1 MMTKKYNKLRAVVL
15 VFTFLWTSFSPLFG
29 EDGKWVIAAQKFI
42 YARGQTK
49 NAVTSNIEETIPI
62 NILEKISR
70 SLERNIMPNERFERE
85 NYKLRTER
93 QSLYLQLSSEYKK
106 RDSLVLNNYS
116 DMRMKS
122 ELKAEE
128 KKIKQIQEKLEKNI
142 AEQKEKYEKA
152 EAQMHL
158 AAGEVDDDDNVELN
172 EAELVKNLIKNIFEQ
187 SEDLITEENI
197 ALYKDSVES
206 LFKTTVKV
214 KETDYTEPLFEKEVV
229 SSGINGL
236 ITGQITS
243 YGDFISVAVDL
254 YNYPGAKKIGSV
266 MEVGEIKELD
276 LITSEISRQIL
287 PMIVN
292 TLPVKFVFSIEPEE
306 AKEKLSIYVDDVLQ
320 KMENDTVSLDSGSHR
335 IQFVSEGYK
344 SAGVTYFFEGNKK
357 YNIEVKFEKPVI
369 GHIQLQLKN
378 ELPGN
383 IYANAEPALK
393 FDDRNSQISI
403 NGNTILGEFITEDN
417 ETAFFYIPKKQ
428 TFDGSAVTLN
438 PKPRDR
444 TEYVNTRRKWMY
456 GAYTVFMIS
465 LIPTFYTF
473 GNFQINRD
481 LYSKHQ
487 IDFET
492 AKRWQTASN
501 ISSTIS
507 ICCGVFWGIELIR
520 YLVAAN
526 SVLPQNVKPGI
537 VSEQVPVGIPPVETQ
552 QEEAVEIENEN
563 QQKKNLK

>member
-106 RDSLVLNNYS
+106 RDSLILNNYS

-357 YNIEVKFEKPVI
+357 YNIEVKLEKPVI

-473 GNFQINRD
+473 GNFQINKD

-552 QEEAVEIENEN
+552 QEEAVENENEN
-563 QQKKNLK
+563 QQ

>member
-1 MMTKKYNKLRAVVL
+1 MTKKYKKLRAVVL
-15 VFTFLWTSFSPLFG
+15 VFIFLWASFSPLFG

-116 DMRMKS
+116 DMRMKKKI
-122 ELKAEE
+122 KAEE

-473 GNFQINRD
+473 GNFQINKD

-563 QQKKNLK
+563 QQ

>member
-1 MMTKKYNKLRAVVL
+1 MAREMMTKKYKKLRAVVL

-106 RDSLVLNNYS
+106 RDSLVLSNYS

-357 YNIEVKFEKPVI
+357 YNIEVKFERPVI

-473 GNFQINRD
+473 GNFQINKD

-537 VSEQVPVGIPPVETQ
+537 VSEQVPVGISPVETQ

-563 QQKKNLK
+563 QQ

>member
-1 MMTKKYNKLRAVVL
+1 MTKKYKKLRAVVL

-122 ELKAEE
+122 ELKAAE

-357 YNIEVKFEKPVI
+357 YNIEVKFERPVI

-473 GNFQINRD
+473 GNFQINKD

-563 QQKKNLK
+563 QQ

>member
-1 MMTKKYNKLRAVVL
+1 MMTKKYKKLRAVVL

-357 YNIEVKFEKPVI
+357 YNIEVKFERPVI

-492 AKRWQTASN
+492 AKRWQTAD
-501 ISSTIS
+501 
-507 ICCGVFWGIELIR
+507 R
-520 YLVAAN
+520 K
-526 SVLPQNVKPGI
+526 SVV
-537 VSEQVPVGIPPVETQ
+537 
-552 QEEAVEIENEN
+552 
-563 QQKKNLK
+563 

>member
-15 VFTFLWTSFSPLFG
+15 VFTFLWASFSPLFG

-49 NAVTSNIEETIPI
+49 NTVTSNIEETIPI

-116 DMRMKS
+116 DMSMKS

-357 YNIEVKFEKPVI
+357 YNIEVKFERPVI

-473 GNFQINRD
+473 GNFQINKD

-563 QQKKNLK
+563 QQ

>member
-1 MMTKKYNKLRAVVL
+1 MTKKYKKLRAVVL

-320 KMENDTVSLDSGSHR
+320 KMENDIVSLDSGSHR

-357 YNIEVKFEKPVI
+357 YNIEVKFERPVI

-473 GNFQINRD
+473 GNFQINKD

-563 QQKKNLK
+563 QQ

>member
-1 MMTKKYNKLRAVVL
+1 MAREMMTKKYKKLRAVVL

-357 YNIEVKFEKPVI
+357 YNIEVKFERPVI

-563 QQKKNLK
+563 QQ

>member
-1 MMTKKYNKLRAVVL
+1 MTKKYKKLRAVVL
-15 VFTFLWTSFSPLFG
+15 VFTFLWASFSPLFG
-29 EDGKWVIAAQKFI
+29 EDEKWVIAAQKFI

-357 YNIEVKFEKPVI
+357 YNIEVKFERPVI

-378 ELPGN
+378 ELSGN

-444 TEYVNTRRKWMY
+444 MEYVNTRRKWMY

-473 GNFQINRD
+473 GNFQINKD
-481 LYSKHQ
+481 LYSKQQ

-537 VSEQVPVGIPPVETQ
+537 VSDQVPVGIPPVETQ

-563 QQKKNLK
+563 QQ

>member
-1 MMTKKYNKLRAVVL
+1 MTKKYKKLRAVVL
-15 VFTFLWTSFSPLFG
+15 VFTFLWVSFSPLFG

-357 YNIEVKFEKPVI
+357 YNIEVKFERPVI

-473 GNFQINRD
+473 GNFQINKD

-563 QQKKNLK
+563 QQ

>member
-1 MMTKKYNKLRAVVL
+1 MTKKYNKLRAVVL

-122 ELKAEE
+122 ELKAAE

-142 AEQKEKYEKA
+142 AEQKVKYEKA

-357 YNIEVKFEKPVI
+357 YNIEVKFERPVI

-473 GNFQINRD
+473 GNFQINKD

-563 QQKKNLK
+563 QQ

>member
-1 MMTKKYNKLRAVVL
+1 MTKKYKKLRAVVL
-15 VFTFLWTSFSPLFG
+15 VFTFLWASFSPLFS
-29 EDGKWVIAAQKFI
+29 EDEKWVIAAQKFI

-357 YNIEVKFEKPVI
+357 YNIEVKFERPVI

-473 GNFQINRD
+473 GNFQINKD

-563 QQKKNLK
+563 QQ

>member
-1 MMTKKYNKLRAVVL
+1 MAREMMTKKYKKLRAVVL
-15 VFTFLWTSFSPLFG
+15 VFTFLWASFSPLFG
-29 EDGKWVIAAQKFI
+29 EDEKWVIAAQKFI
-42 YARGQTK
+42 YVRGQTK

-158 AAGEVDDDDNVELN
+158 AAGEVDDDDNVELD

-357 YNIEVKFEKPVI
+357 YNIEVKFERPVI

-378 ELPGN
+378 ELSGN

-444 TEYVNTRRKWMY
+444 MEYVNTRRKWMY

-473 GNFQINRD
+473 GNFQINKD
-481 LYSKHQ
+481 LYSKQQ

-563 QQKKNLK
+563 QQ

>member
-1 MMTKKYNKLRAVVL
+1 MMTKKYKKLRAVVL
-15 VFTFLWTSFSPLFG
+15 VFTFLWTSFSPLFS
-29 EDGKWVIAAQKFI
+29 EDEKWVIAAQKFI

-357 YNIEVKFEKPVI
+357 YNIEVKFERPVI

-473 GNFQINRD
+473 GNFQINKD
-481 LYSKHQ
+481 LYSKQQ

-563 QQKKNLK
+563 QQ

>member
-1 MMTKKYNKLRAVVL
+1 MTKKYKKLRAVVL
-15 VFTFLWTSFSPLFG
+15 VFTFLWTSFLPLFG

-142 AEQKEKYEKA
+142 AEQKEKNEKA

-236 ITGQITS
+236 ITGKITS

-357 YNIEVKFEKPVI
+357 YNIEVKFERPVI

-473 GNFQINRD
+473 GNFQINKD

-563 QQKKNLK
+563 QQ

>member
-152 EAQMHL
+152 EAQMHM

-473 GNFQINRD
+473 GNFQINKD

-563 QQKKNLK
+563 QQ

>member
-1 MMTKKYNKLRAVVL
+1 MTKKYKKLRAVVL
-15 VFTFLWTSFSPLFG
+15 VFTFLWGSFSPLFG

-122 ELKAEE
+122 ELKAAE

-197 ALYKDSVES
+197 TLYKDSVES

-473 GNFQINRD
+473 GNFQINKD

-526 SVLPQNVKPGI
+526 SVLPQNVKPSI

-563 QQKKNLK
+563 QQ

>member
-1 MMTKKYNKLRAVVL
+1 MTKKYKKLRAVVL

-152 EAQMHL
+152 EAQMHQ

-357 YNIEVKFEKPVI
+357 YNIEVKFAKPVI

-473 GNFQINRD
+473 GNFQINKD

-563 QQKKNLK
+563 QQ

>member
-1 MMTKKYNKLRAVVL
+1 MTKKYKKLRAVVL
-15 VFTFLWTSFSPLFG
+15 VFTFLWTSFLPLFG

-122 ELKAEE
+122 ELKAAE

-292 TLPVKFVFSIEPEE
+292 TLPVKFVFSIEPEA

-357 YNIEVKFEKPVI
+357 YNIEVKFERPVI

-563 QQKKNLK
+563 QQ

>member
-1 MMTKKYNKLRAVVL
+1 MTKKYKKLRAVVL

-122 ELKAEE
+122 ELKAAE

-306 AKEKLSIYVDDVLQ
+306 AKEKFSIYVDDVLQ

-357 YNIEVKFEKPVI
+357 YNIEVKFERPVI

-473 GNFQINRD
+473 GNFQINKD

-537 VSEQVPVGIPPVETQ
+537 VSEQVTVGIPPVETQ

-563 QQKKNLK
+563 QQ

>member
-1 MMTKKYNKLRAVVL
+1 MTKKYNKLRAVVL
-15 VFTFLWTSFSPLFG
+15 VFTFLWASFSPLFG

-116 DMRMKS
+116 DMSMKS

-357 YNIEVKFEKPVI
+357 YNIEVKFERPVI

-473 GNFQINRD
+473 GNFQINKD

-563 QQKKNLK
+563 QQ

>member
-1 MMTKKYNKLRAVVL
+1 MTKKYKKLRAVVL

-29 EDGKWVIAAQKFI
+29 EDAKWVIAAQKFI

-357 YNIEVKFEKPVI
+357 YNIEVKFERPVI

-473 GNFQINRD
+473 GNFQINKD

-563 QQKKNLK
+563 QQ

>member
-1 MMTKKYNKLRAVVL
+1 MTKKYKKLRAVVL

-563 QQKKNLK
+563 QQ